1 MDNYTLM
8 TDVTA
13 DLDARTYED
22 MGVVCIPMGFMFG
35 ETEYMHHADEREMSV
50 ATFYERLKNGEMP
63 KTAQINPLVYR
74 EYFEESLKNGKDVL
88 YLAFSTGLSGSC
100 ATATMVARELEE
112 EYPGR
117 TVRVI
122 DTLCASVGEG
132 WVVINAAKAYRN
144 GATFDELTAI
154 VQNDIACCCQWFT
167 VENLMHLRRG
177 GRLNSFE
184 AIVGSALKIQPVL
197 TIDPEGK
204 LTVVSK
210 ERGTRNALLY
220 LMRRLRED
228 ATHPET
234 QTILLA
240 HADCPEKAE
249 MLRTMVKEAYP
260 EADVRVY
267 SIGPIIGSHVGNGM
281 CAMVFGGARPGFLK
295 EE

>member
-1 MDNYTLM
+1 MNNYTLI

-22 MGVVCIPMGFMFG
+22 LGVVCIPMGFMFG
-35 ETEYMHHADEREMSV
+35 ETEYMHYPDEREMPL
-50 ATFYERLKNGEMP
+50 ATFYERLEGGEMP

-74 EYFEESLKNGKDVL
+74 SYFEESFKADKDVL
-88 YLAFSTGLSGSC
+88 YLAFSSGLSGSC
-100 ATATMVARELEE
+100 ATASMVARELEE

-117 TVRVI
+117 KVRVI

-132 WVVINAAKAYRN
+132 WIVINAAKAYRN
-144 GATFDELTAI
+144 GASLEELETI
-154 VQNDIACCCQWFT
+154 IREDIARCCQWFT
-167 VENLMHLRRG
+167 VENLMHLKRG

-220 LMRRLRED
+220 LMKRLRAD
-228 ATHPET
+228 AEHPET
-234 QTILLA
+234 QTILIA
-240 HADCPEKAE
+240 RADCSDKAE
-249 MLRTMVKEAYP
+249 MLRQMLLEEFPT
-260 EADVRVY
+260 ADVHVY
-267 SIGPIIGSHVGNGM
+267 AIGPVIGSHVGNGM
-281 CAMVFGGARPGFLK
+281 CAMVFGGARPGF
-295 EE
+295 EGR

>member
-1 MDNYTLM
+1 MDNYTLI

-13 DLDARTYED
+13 DLDARTYEEL
-22 MGVVCIPMGFMFG
+22 GVVCIPMGFMFG
-35 ETEYMHHADEREMSV
+35 ETEYMHYPDGREMSV
-50 ATFYERLKNGEMP
+50 KTFYERLEAGEMP

-74 EYFEESLKNGKDVL
+74 SYFEESLKEGKDVL
-88 YLAFSTGLSGSC
+88 YLCFSSGLSGSY
-100 ATATMVARELEE
+100 ATASMIAKELEE
-112 EYPGR
+112 DYPGR

-132 WVVINAAKAYRN
+132 WIVINAAKAYRA
-144 GATFDELTAI
+144 GATLEELEAI
-154 VQNDIACCCQWFT
+154 VRKDIARCCQWFT
-167 VENLMHLRRG
+167 VDNLMHLRRG

-220 LMRRLRED
+220 LMRRLREE
-228 ATHPET
+228 AKEPET
-234 QTILLA
+234 QTLLIA

-249 MLRTMVKEAYP
+249 MLRAMVAEECPQA
-260 EADVRVY
+260 EFHVY
-267 SIGPIIGSHVGNGM
+267 DIGPIIGSHVGNGM
-281 CAMVFGGARPGFLK
+281 CALVFGGARKDFPQ
-295 EE
+295 E

>member
-1 MDNYTLM
+1 MNNYTLI

-13 DLDARTYED
+13 DLDARTYEEL
-22 MGVVCIPMGFMFG
+22 GVVCIPMGFMFG
-35 ETEYMHHADEREMSV
+35 DTEYMHHADEREMSIPV
-50 ATFYERLKNGEMP
+50 FYERLKNGEMP

-74 EYFEESLKNGKDVL
+74 TYFEESLKDGKDVL
-88 YLAFSTGLSGSC
+88 YLAFSSGLSGSC
-100 ATATMVARELEE
+100 ATSSMIARELEE

-117 TVRVI
+117 TIRVI

-132 WVVINAAKAYRN
+132 WIVLNAAKAYRN
-144 GATFDELTAI
+144 GASLEELEAI
-154 VQNDIACCCQWFT
+154 VREDITRCCQWFT
-167 VENLMHLRRG
+167 VENLMHLKRG

-220 LMRRLRED
+220 LMKRLRAD
-228 ATHPET
+228 AVSPET
-234 QTILLA
+234 QTILIA
-240 HADCPEKAE
+240 HADCMEKAE
-249 MLRTMVKEAYP
+249 LLKKMVLEELP
-260 EADVRVY
+260 NADVRMY

-281 CAMVFGGARPGFLK
+281 CAMVFGGARTGFDK
-295 EE
+295 Q